1 MADTLEIEIL
11 PDGSLKI
18 LTEDVSSANH
28 RNAED
33 LLSFMAK
40 LSGGER
46 KREKRKHEHGHTHNN
61 EHATHKH

>member
-1 MADTLEIEIL
+1 MADTLDIEIL

-46 KREKRKHEHGHTHNN
+46 KKEKRKHEHVHTHA
-61 EHATHKH
+61 HAHAKH

>member
-1 MADTLEIEIL
+1 MTDTLEIEIL

-18 LTEDVSSANH
+18 LTGDVSAANH

-46 KREKRKHEHGHTHNN
+46 KKEKRKHEHVH
-61 EHATHKH
+61 EHAHEHAKH